1 VVTREPILRTE
12 LPGLTLWRRGKV
24 RDVYDMGDPGR
35 RLLFVA
41 TDRLS
46 AFDCVLPTGIPD
58 KGRVLTQ
65 ISAFWFKRMEAI
77 TAHHMV
83 STKVPADL
91 AAHRETL
98 EGRTMLVEKTEPVPF
113 ECVVRG
119 YLAGS
124 GWEDYRRTGSVCGI
138 RLPPGLQQAQE
149 LPEPIFTPATKAE
162 SGHDVNVPYEVM
174 SKALGEELARILRER
189 SIAIYRAGRE
199 YALGRGILLA
209 DTKFEWGLKDGA
221 PLLIDECLTPDSSRF
236 WSASEYRLGSSPPS
250 FDKQFVRDHLLKTGW
265 DRTPPAPPLPPDIV
279 GKTAA
284 RYREAYQ
291 RLTGATCPKSS

>member
-1 VVTREPILRTE
+1 MTANHPILQTE

-24 RDVYDMGDPGR
+24 RDVYDLGR
-35 RLLFVA
+35 HLLFVA

-83 STKVPADL
+83 STRVPADL
-91 AAHRETL
+91 AAHRGIL
-98 EGRTMLVEKTEPVPF
+98 EGRTMLVEKTEPVLF

-124 GWEDYRRTGSVCGI
+124 GWEDYRRTGAVCGI
-138 RLPPGLQQAQE
+138 RLPPGLRQAE
-149 LPEPIFTPATKAE
+149 VLPEPIFTPATKAE
-162 SGHDVNVPYEVM
+162 SGHDINVSYEVM
-174 SKALGEELARILRER
+174 AEALGEALARTLRER
-189 SIAIYRAGRE
+189 SIAIYRAARE

-221 PLLIDECLTPDSSRF
+221 PILIDECLTPDSSRF
-236 WSASEYRLGSSPPS
+236 WPASEYRVGSSPPS

-279 GKTAA
+279 EKTAA

-291 RLTGATCPKSS
+291 RLTGAALSASS

>member
-1 VVTREPILRTE
+1 MTSRPPVLQTE

-24 RDVYDMGDPGR
+24 RDVYDLGR
-35 RLLFVA
+35 HLLFVA

-58 KGRVLTQ
+58 KGKVLTQ

-83 STKVPADL
+83 STRIPDEL
-91 AAHRETL
+91 AAHREML
-98 EGRTMLVEKTEPVPF
+98 EGRTMLVDKTEPVPF

-124 GWEDYRRTGSVCGI
+124 GWEDYQRTGSVCGI
-138 RLPPGLQQAQE
+138 RLPPGLRQAQE

-162 SGHDVNVPYEVM
+162 SGHDINVSYEVM
-174 SKALGEELARILRER
+174 ARALGEALAGTLRER
-189 SIAIYRAGRE
+189 SIAIYRAARE

-209 DTKFEWGLKDGA
+209 DTKFEWGMKDSA
-221 PLLIDECLTPDSSRF
+221 PILIDECLTPDSSRF
-236 WSASEYRLGSSPPS
+236 WPASEYRVGVSPPS
-250 FDKQFVRDHLLKTGW
+250 FDKQFVRDHLLATGW
-265 DRTPPAPPLPPDIV
+265 DRTPPAPPLPADV
-279 GKTAA
+279 VERTAA
-284 RYREAYQ
+284 RYREAYR
-291 RLTGATCPKSS
+291 RLTGAALSASS